1 MTETTQNAINALQA
15 LRLPELRTRYA
26 LVVGEETKCPN
37 KTWLVRKITEALAAK
52 NAEAGVAEPP
62 ALPQVEHG
70 HQGVQKPLE
79 DLAVPNAPPATPK
92 LTKMS
97 VEALQA
103 RYAEVVGRPTGSTNA
118 SYVEPAD
125 MWSCGAGRP
134 GRTRRAAPTTPHIG
148 GLVGGAR
155 ARCPARRTSLS
166 FSPHNACM
174 PSRGGMVP
182 PATTRGEQA

>member
-1 MTETTQNAINALQA
+1 VL
-15 LRLPELRTRYA
+15 
-26 LVVGEETKCPN
+26 GEQTKCPN
-37 KTWLVRKITEALAAK
+37 KTWLVRKITEALAAQDQ
-52 NAEAGVAEPP
+52 AP
-62 ALPQVEHG
+62 APTDPGDAQ
-70 HQGVQKPLE
+70 
-79 DLAVPNAPPATPK
+79 DAPPAVTQAIEEPDPAPTAPK
-92 LTKMS
+92 LTKLS
-97 VEALQA
+97 VEALRA
-103 RYAEVVGRPTGSTNA
+103 MYVDVVGRDTGSTNS